1 MRRMLKQFKSGF
13 VNGTSSERERERERK
28 EKSLGGEKS
37 FNPPQ
42 RRRLPFLFLRSNF
55 CNCIEGLFTVIVKS
69 FLEGIQIQVNEQ
81 LQS

>member
-55 CNCIEGLFTVIVKS
+55 CYCIEGLFTVIVKS